1 MDNVG
6 FHRTPIVVEEHP
18 ILDLQQ
24 AFLPVYSPFFNPIE
38 NMFSQWK
45 NYVRRQRPENELELR
60 AAINNVKNVVT
71 VEDCQGFVAKASQNC
86 YSCAHD
92 GLDIFDN

>member
-1 MDNVG
+1 VIDNVG

-24 AFLPVYSPFFNPIE
+24 AFLSAHSPFFNPIE

-45 NYVRRQRPENELELR
+45 NYVRRQRPEDEVQLR
-60 AAINNVKNVVT
+60 AAIDNVRNIVT
-71 VEDCQGFVAKASQNC
+71 VEDCQGCVTRASQN

-92 GLDIFDN
+92 GIDIFDN